1 MNANARAATETLQE
15 AENRLASPAVR
26 DGFTPEALHEYRL
39 PDGTPLFWRIRYRN
53 PVTREKWIRPMRWTG
68 AEYAL
73 GAGDKP
79 AAGWPLYRLPELLAA
94 PDAPVWVAEGEP
106 CADALAALGLVAT
119 TSGSSS
125 SADAADWEPL
135 RSRTVT
141 IWPDTDEPGR
151 KYAKVVTDKLR
162 ALGCSVRIVDVA
174 ALALPEKGDAVDW
187 LNAHPGATAAAVSS
201 LKTIP
206 APDADGFAPEP
217 LRRPVPPARPY
228 PVDALGAII
237 APACGAIR
245 RVIQAPD
252 AICAASLLAVASL
265 ATQALAN
272 VRMDELD
279 TPLSLWFL
287 TVAESGERKSAVDA
301 ATMRALRE
309 VERAR
314 IAAYDTDRL
323 TYTAKRAE
331 YDARCEAAGAEARK
345 AKGVGLANALQALGA
360 PPSPPLEPLF
370 TVADFTAEGVAK
382 LLQRGRPSLGAFTD
396 EAGLVFGGH
405 GMTKETTTRT
415 AATLS
420 KLWDRGELD
429 RVRAADG
436 ASKLYGKRL
445 ALHLMAQPVIAER
458 ALSDV
463 VLAGQGFMARCL
475 LAWPMPTAGTRDY
488 VPESL
493 RDNVDV
499 VRFHDRIRQLLELPL
514 PLKDGEGAELEPR
527 RLALTQNA
535 REVWMRLYNNVE
547 HQEAPSG
554 RYVVAKPWASKAG
567 EQMLRVAGVLELF
580 RNPVAVQIE
589 AGSIE
594 AAGRIVDWHL
604 DEAVRL
610 AGVAEIS
617 QEVRDAE
624 ALLEWCHKAGIEYLH
639 SRAALRLGPAR
650 IRERQRFMVAM
661 DTLESA
667 GWACRCEKGMKLDG
681 AFRRNVWRIVPADAG
696 DGAS

>member
-1 MNANARAATETLQE
+1 MNAPAHVLTEAPQE
-15 AENRLASPAVR
+15 AARRLAAGAIR
-26 DGFTPEALHEYRL
+26 DGYRPEALQEYRL
-39 PDGTPLFWRIRYRN
+39 ADGAPLLWRIRCKH
-53 PVTREKWIRPMRWTG
+53 PGTGDKWIRPMCWNGT
-68 AEYAL
+68 EYIL
-73 GAGDKP
+73 GAGAKP
-79 AAGWPLYRLPELLAA
+79 DGGWLLYRLPELLAA
-94 PDAPVWVAEGEP
+94 PDASVWVVEGES
-106 CADALAALGLVAT
+106 CADVLAAIGLVVT
-119 TSGSSS
+119 TSGACS
-125 SADAADWEPL
+125 SAEAADWEPL
-135 RSRTVT
+135 RGRTVT
-141 IWPDTDEPGR
+141 IWPDADDPGR
-151 KYAKVVTDKLR
+151 KYAKAVTDKLC

-174 ALALPEKGDAVDW
+174 ALALPEKGDVVDW
-187 LNAHPGATAAAVSS
+187 LKAHPGATAADISS
-201 LKTIP
+201 LKVIP
-206 APDADGFAPEP
+206 VPDSQGFAPEP

-228 PVDALGAII
+228 PVDALGPII
-237 APACGAIR
+237 APACAAIQ

-252 AICAASLLAVASL
+252 AVCAASLLAVASL

-279 TPLSLWFL
+279 TLLSLWFL

-301 ATMRALRE
+301 VAMRAVRE
-309 VERAR
+309 VERER
-314 IAAYDTDRL
+314 IAAYNTDSL
-323 TYTAKRAE
+323 TYAAERAE
-331 YDARCEAAGAEARK
+331 YGARCEAAGAEARK
-345 AKGVGLANALQALGA
+345 AKGVGLAKALQSLGA
-360 PPSPPLEPLF
+360 PPNAPLEPLF

-458 ALSDV
+458 ALSDS

-475 LAWPMPTAGTRDY
+475 LAWPTPTAGTRDY

-493 RDNVDV
+493 RENVDV
-499 VRFHDRIRQLLELPL
+499 TRFQDRIRQLLELPM
-514 PLKDGEGAELEPR
+514 PLKDDVCGELEPR
-527 RLALTQNA
+527 RLTLTQDA
-535 REVWMRLYNNVE
+535 REMWMRLYNSIE

-567 EQMLRVAGVLELF
+567 EQILRVAGVLELF
-580 RNPVAVQIE
+580 CNPAADYIE
-589 AGSIE
+589 VESIE

-604 DEAVRL
+604 DESVRL
-610 AGVAEIS
+610 AGVAETS

-650 IRERQRFMVAM
+650 IRERQRFLVAM
-661 DTLESA
+661 DVLEAA
-667 GWACRCEKGMKLDG
+667 GWAFRCEKGMKLDG
-681 AFRRNVWRIVPADAG
+681 AFRRNVWRIVPAGAG
-696 DGAS
+696 DNA